1 LALRA
6 LAAMANLAVVAIGV
20 LLVACSAGGGDKS
33 SGAGASSSTG
43 ATGSGQGGGIMLGT
57 GGTTS
62 LGGQLSSS
70 CDDPKSTKVSGTV
83 FSPAGNLPLYNVV
96 VYVPVP
102 GETQAPIA
110 EGASCDKCSGS
121 QARGVAVALTD
132 EAGRFT
138 LEGVPEGDDVPLV
151 IQVGKWRREVTIP
164 RVAACTTTTLDDPE
178 LTRLPR
184 TQSEGHL
191 PKIAMVTGH
200 SDSLECL
207 LRKLGIDDAEFT
219 LDSGPGRVNMFH
231 GCASKSGVLGAN
243 TLSAKLGG
251 GTFPD
256 AVTSLYANPSK
267 LAGYDMLV
275 LSCEGH
281 GCDEQKTAE
290 NGATLKG
297 YADAG
302 GRILFD
308 HMHFRWFVKA
318 IEAWEQ
324 IGEFD
329 TGDDFPDNTP
339 FTVETGFPKGAAF
352 SKWLVN
358 VGASQS
364 PGQLVIAK
372 AQKSA
377 KVANPEL
384 AQPWVQTS
392 GAIQYMSVNTP
403 VELATT
409 PAEQCGRFIHTDLHV
424 AGNSTSFSDQG
435 TAFPEACDTGE
446 LTPEEKALAFMIFD
460 LSNCVM
466 QEDLTPE
473 PPVVVK

>member
-1 LALRA
+1 MRKLLLASVPWSVYLAL
-6 LAAMANLAVVAIGV
+6 
-20 LLVACSAGGGDKS
+20 ACSAGS
-33 SGAGASSSTG
+33 SGRDGAGSGAASSVG
-43 ATGSGQGGGIMLGT
+43 ATGTNHGGSLSINTGGGPSI
-57 GGTTS
+57 
-62 LGGQLSSS
+62 GGQITSS
-70 CDDPKSTKVSGTV
+70 CDDPKQTKVTGTV

-96 VYVPVP
+96 VYVPLA
-102 GETQAPIA
+102 GETQPPIA

-132 EAGRFT
+132 EAGSFT
-138 LEGVPEGDDVPLV
+138 LEGVPEGDNVPLV

-164 RVAACTTTTLDDPE
+164 HVAACTTTALDDHE

-184 TQSEGHL
+184 NQSEGHL

-200 SDSLECL
+200 SDALECL

-219 LDSGPGRVNMFH
+219 LDGEPGRVNMFY
-231 GCASKSGVLGAN
+231 GCASKSGVFGAN
-243 TLSAKLGG
+243 KFTPELGG
-251 GTFPD
+251 GAFPN
-256 AVTSLYANPSK
+256 AVTSLYANPAK
-267 LAGYDMLV
+267 LGSYDMLV

-281 GCDEQKTAE
+281 GCDDQKTPE

-329 TGDDFPDNTP
+329 TGDDFPPDTS

-358 VGASQS
+358 VGASKTA
-364 PGQLVIAK
+364 GQLVIAK
-372 AQKSA
+372 GQKSA
-377 KVANPEL
+377 KVANAPI
-384 AQPWVQTS
+384 AQPWVTGA

-403 VELATT
+403 VEMSAT
-409 PAEQCGRFIHTDLHV
+409 PENQCGRFIHTDLHV
-424 AGNSTSFSDQG
+424 AGNSTSSSDQG
-435 TAFPEACDTGE
+435 TPFPGGCDKGD

-466 QEDLTPE
+466 EEREVPK

>member
-1 LALRA
+1 MTKLKVAA
-6 LAAMANLAVVAIGV
+6 ACAMAIS
-20 LLVACSAGGGDKS
+20 CSAGGGDKGS
-33 SGAGASSSTG
+33 SGSGASSSMG
-43 ATGSGQGGGIMLGT
+43 ATSSSQGGSIMLGN

-62 LGGQLSSS
+62 LGGQISSS

-102 GETQAPIA
+102 GETQPPIP
-110 EGASCDKCSGS
+110 EGATCDKCSGS
-121 QARGVAVALTD
+121 TARGVAVALTD
-132 EAGRFT
+132 VAGKFT
-138 LEGVPEGDDVPLV
+138 LEGVPEGDNVPLV

-164 RVAACTTTTLDDPE
+164 HVAACTTTMLDDPQ

-184 TQSEGHL
+184 NQGEGHL

-207 LRKLGIDDAEFT
+207 LRKLGIDDAEFS
-219 LDSGPGRVNMFH
+219 LDSGAGRVNMFH
-231 GCASKSGVLGAN
+231 GCASKSGALGAN
-243 TLSAKLGG
+243 TLSAALGG

-256 AVTSLYANPSK
+256 AVTSLYKNPTK
-267 LAGYDMLV
+267 LAGYDMLM

-281 GCDEQKTAE
+281 GCDEQKTVE

-339 FTVETGFPKGAAF
+339 FTVETGFPKGAALAQ
-352 SKWLVN
+352 WLVN

-364 PGQLVIAK
+364 AGQLVIAK

-377 KVANPEL
+377 KVANAPL

-403 VELATT
+403 VELVTT

-435 TAFPEACDTGE
+435 TPFPDACDKGE

-473 PPVVVK
+473 PPMIVK

>member
-1 LALRA
+1 MRKLLLACGVF
-6 LAAMANLAVVAIGV
+6 LAF
-20 LLVACSAGGGDKS
+20 ACSAGSTGRDNN
-33 SGAGASSSTG
+33 GAGASSNVG
-43 ATGSGQGGGIMLGT
+43 AASNH
-57 GGTTS
+57 GGTLSINMGGSTS
-62 LGGQLSSS
+62 LGGQIGSS
-70 CDDPKSTKVSGTV
+70 CDDPKQTKVSGKV

-102 GETQAPIA
+102 GETQPTIS

-121 QARGVAVALTD
+121 PARGVAVALTD
-132 EAGRFT
+132 EAGAFT
-138 LEGVPEGDDVPLV
+138 LEGVPEGDNVPLV

-164 RVAACTTTTLDDPE
+164 HVAACTTTVLDDPE

-184 TQSEGHL
+184 NQAEGHL

-200 SDSLECL
+200 SDALECL

-219 LDSGPGRVNMFH
+219 LDDAGGRVNMFY
-231 GCASKSGVLGAN
+231 GCASKAGLYGAN
-243 TLSAKLGG
+243 KFSPDLGG
-251 GTFPD
+251 GAFPN
-256 AVTSLYANPSK
+256 AVTSLYANPAK
-267 LAGYDMLV
+267 LGGYDMLV

-281 GCDEQKTAE
+281 GCDDQKTPE

-318 IEAWEQ
+318 IEEWEQ

-329 TGDDFPDNTP
+329 TGDDFPPDTA
-339 FTVETGFPKGAAF
+339 FQVETGFPKGAALA
-352 SKWLVN
+352 KWLVN
-358 VGASQS
+358 VGASS
-364 PGQLVIAK
+364 TPGQLVIAK
-372 AQKSA
+372 GQKSA
-377 KVANPEL
+377 KVANAPV
-384 AQPWVQTS
+384 AQPWVTTA

-403 VELATT
+403 VEMAAT
-409 PAEQCGRFIHTDLHV
+409 PENQCGRFIHTDLHV
-424 AGNSTSFSDQG
+424 AGNSASSSDQG
-435 TAFPEACDTGE
+435 TPFPGGCAPGE

-466 QEDLTPE
+466 QEDQEPK

>member
-1 LALRA
+1 MRKLLLASGA
-6 LAAMANLAVVAIGV
+6 FLAF
-20 LLVACSAGGGDKS
+20 ACSAGSTRDGAGTGAAS
-33 SGAGASSSTG
+33 SGGVNSQNQGGTLNIPIG
-43 ATGSGQGGGIMLGT
+43 ATPSI
-57 GGTTS
+57 
-62 LGGQLSSS
+62 GGQVTSS
-70 CDDPKSTKVSGTV
+70 CDDPKQTKVSGTV

-96 VYVPVP
+96 VYVPIA
-102 GETQAPIA
+102 GETQPPIA

-132 EAGRFT
+132 EAGNFT
-138 LEGVPEGDDVPLV
+138 LEGVPEGDNVPLV

-164 RVAACTTTTLDDPE
+164 HVAACTTTALDDHE
-178 LTRLPR
+178 LTRLPKN
-184 TQSEGHL
+184 QAEGHL

-200 SDSLECL
+200 SDALECL

-219 LDSGPGRVNMFH
+219 LDDGAGRVNMFY
-231 GCASKSGVLGAN
+231 GCASKSGLFGAN
-243 TLSAKLGG
+243 KFTPALGG
-251 GTFPD
+251 GAFRD
-256 AVTSLYANPSK
+256 AVSSLYANPTK
-267 LAGYDMLV
+267 LGGYDMLV

-281 GCDEQKTAE
+281 GCDDQKTAE

-329 TGDDFPDNTP
+329 TGDDFPPNTA
-339 FTVETGFPKGAAF
+339 FTVDTSFPKGAAF
-352 SKWLVN
+352 SQWLVN
-358 VGASQS
+358 VGASKTA
-364 PGQLVIAK
+364 GQLVIAK

-377 KVANPEL
+377 KVANPPM
-384 AQPWVQTS
+384 AQPWVTGT

-403 VELATT
+403 VEMAAT
-409 PAEQCGRFIHTDLHV
+409 PDAQCGRFIHTDLHV
-424 AGNSTSFSDQG
+424 AGNSTSSSDQG
-435 TAFPEACDTGE
+435 TPFPGGCDSGE

-466 QEDLTPE
+466 QEDQKPK

>member
-1 LALRA
+1 
-6 LAAMANLAVVAIGV
+6 MGKLAVGALGA
-20 LLVACSAGGGDKS
+20 LLMACSAGGGGDKG
-33 SGAGASSSTG
+33 SGAGASSSVG
-43 ATGSGQGGGIMLGT
+43 ATSSTQGGTLNLGV
-57 GGTTS
+57 GGSTS
-62 LGGQLSSS
+62 LGGQISSS
-70 CDDPKSTKVSGTV
+70 CDDPLETKVSGTV

-102 GETQAPIA
+102 GETQPAIP
-110 EGASCDKCSGS
+110 EGASCDQCSGS
-121 QARGVAVALTD
+121 QARGVAVALSD
-132 EAGRFT
+132 EAGKFT
-138 LEGVPEGDDVPLV
+138 LEGVPEGDNVPLV

-164 RVAACTTTTLDDPE
+164 RVAPCATTTLDDPE

-184 TQSEGHL
+184 NQGEGHL

-200 SDSLECL
+200 SDALECL

-219 LDSGPGRVNMFH
+219 LDSGAGRVNMFH
-231 GCASKSGVLGAN
+231 GCASKSGAFGAN
-243 TLSAKLGG
+243 TLSATLGG
-251 GTFPD
+251 GAFPD
-256 AVTSLYANPSK
+256 AVPSLYANPTK

-281 GCDEQKTAE
+281 GCDEQKTVE
-290 NGATLKG
+290 NGATLKA

-318 IEAWEQ
+318 IEEWEQ

-329 TGDDFPDNTP
+329 TGDDFPDNTA
-339 FTVETGFPKGAAF
+339 FTVETSFPKGAAF
-352 SKWLVN
+352 SQWLVN
-358 VGASQS
+358 VGASQT

-377 KVANPEL
+377 KVANAPL
-384 AQPWVQTS
+384 AQPWVQGT

-403 VELATT
+403 VELAAM
-409 PAEQCGRFIHTDLHV
+409 PAQQCGRFIHTDLHV
-424 AGNSTSFSDQG
+424 AGNSTSFSDQA
-435 TAFPEACDTGE
+435 TPFPDACDPGQ

-466 QEDLTPE
+466 REDVAPE

>member
-1 LALRA
+1 MRKLLLGLALG
-6 LAAMANLAVVAIGV
+6 AVA
-20 LLVACSAGGGDKS
+20 ACSASTDGKNGSGPAKGTGGKS
-33 SGAGASSSTG
+33 A
-43 ATGSGQGGGIMLGT
+43 GQGGSLNLPVS
-57 GGTTS
+57 GGPS
-62 LGGQLSSS
+62 LGGQVSTS
-70 CDDPKSTKVSGTV
+70 CDDPKQTKLTGTV
-83 FSPAGNLPLYNVV
+83 YSPAGTLPLYNVV

-102 GETQAPIA
+102 GETQPPIS

-121 QARGVAVALTD
+121 QARGVAVALTN
-132 EAGRFT
+132 EAGQFT
-138 LEGVPEGDDVPLV
+138 LEGVPEGDNVPLV

-164 RVAACTTTTLDDPE
+164 RVAPCTTTTLTDPE

-184 TQSEGHL
+184 NQSEGHL

-200 SDSLECL
+200 SDALECL
-207 LRKLGIDDAEFT
+207 LRKLGIDDAEFS
-219 LDSGPGRVNMFH
+219 LDSGAGRVNMFH
-231 GCASKSGVLGAN
+231 GCASKSGAFGAN
-243 TLSAKLGG
+243 TLAPELGG
-251 GTFPD
+251 GSFPS
-256 AVTSLYANPSK
+256 AVSSLYMNPTK
-267 LAGYDMLV
+267 LATYDMLV

-281 GCDEQKTAE
+281 GCDDQKTPE
-290 NGATLKG
+290 NGATLKA

-329 TGDDFPDNTP
+329 TGDDFPDNTA
-339 FTVETGFPKGAAF
+339 FTVETSFPKGLAF
-352 SKWLVN
+352 SQWLVN
-358 VGASQS
+358 VGASQTA
-364 PGQLVIAK
+364 GQLVIAK

-384 AQPWVQTS
+384 AQPWVQGT

-403 VELATT
+403 VELAAT

-424 AGNSTSFSDQG
+424 AGNSTSFSDQA
-435 TAFPEACDTGE
+435 TPFPNACDMGA

>member
-1 LALRA
+1 MRKLLLACGA
-6 LAAMANLAVVAIGV
+6 VLAF
-20 LLVACSAGGGDKS
+20 ACSAGSSGRHGTS
-33 SGAGASSSTG
+33 SGAASSG
-43 ATGSGQGGGIMLGT
+43 GSANQAGSLNLTT
-57 GGTTS
+57 GGTPS
-62 LGGQLSSS
+62 LGGQISSS
-70 CDDPKSTKVSGTV
+70 CDDPKQTKVTGRV
-83 FSPAGNLPLYNVV
+83 YSPAGNLPLYNVV

-102 GETQAPIA
+102 GEAQPPIA

-132 EAGRFT
+132 ESGAFT
-138 LEGVPEGDDVPLV
+138 LEGVPEGDNVPLV

-164 RVAACTTTTLDDPE
+164 HVAACTTTALDDHE

-184 TQSEGHL
+184 NQAEGHL

-200 SDSLECL
+200 SDALECL

-219 LDSGPGRVNMFH
+219 LDNGAGRVNMFH
-231 GCASKSGVLGAN
+231 GCASKSGLFGAN
-243 TLSAKLGG
+243 TFSPELGG
-251 GTFPD
+251 GAFPD
-256 AVTSLYANPSK
+256 AVSSLYANPTK
-267 LAGYDMLV
+267 LATYDMLV

-281 GCDEQKTAE
+281 GCDDQKTPE

-329 TGDDFPDNTP
+329 TGDDFPPDTA

-358 VGASQS
+358 VGASATA
-364 PGQLVIAK
+364 GQLVIAK

-377 KVANPEL
+377 KVANPPM
-384 AQPWVQTS
+384 AQPWVTGA

-403 VELATT
+403 VEMATA

-424 AGNSTSFSDQG
+424 AGNSMSSSDQG
-435 TAFPEACDTGE
+435 TPFPGGCDSGE

-466 QEDLTPE
+466 QEDQAPE

>member
-1 LALRA
+1 MRKLLLASGVW
-6 LAAMANLAVVAIGV
+6 LAF
-20 LLVACSAGGGDKS
+20 ACSAGATREGAG
-33 SGAGASSSTG
+33 SGAAN
-43 ATGSGQGGGIMLGT
+43 SGGNGQQNHGGTISLMT

-62 LGGQLSSS
+62 LGGQLATS
-70 CDDPKSTKVSGTV
+70 CDDPLSTKVSGIV
-83 FSPAGNLPLYNVV
+83 YSPAGNLPLYNVV
-96 VYVPVP
+96 VYVPVA
-102 GETQAPIA
+102 GEAQPDIP
-110 EGASCDKCSGS
+110 EGATCDKCSGS
-121 QARGVAVALTD
+121 MARGVAVALTD
-132 EAGRFT
+132 EAGKFT
-138 LEGVPEGDDVPLV
+138 LEGVPEGDNVPLV

-164 RVAACTTTTLDDPE
+164 HVAPCTTTVLDDPQ
-178 LTRLPR
+178 LTRLPKN
-184 TQSEGHL
+184 QAEGHL

-200 SDSLECL
+200 SDALECL

-219 LDSGPGRVNMFH
+219 LDSGAGRVNMFY
-231 GCASKSGVLGAN
+231 GCASKSGVFGAN
-243 TLSAKLGG
+243 TFSADLGG
-251 GTFPD
+251 GAFPN
-256 AVTSLYANPSK
+256 AVTSLYGNASK
-267 LAGYDMLV
+267 LGGYDMLV

-281 GCDEQKTAE
+281 GCDDQKTPE
-290 NGATLKG
+290 NGATLKA

-318 IEAWEQ
+318 IEEWEQ

-329 TGDDFPDNTP
+329 TGDDFPPNTS

-352 SKWLVN
+352 SEWLVN
-358 VGASQS
+358 VGASRA

-377 KVANPEL
+377 KVANAPI
-384 AQPWVQTS
+384 AQPWVSGT

-403 VELATT
+403 VEMAAM
-409 PAEQCGRFIHTDLHV
+409 PENQCGRFIHTDLHV
-424 AGNSTSFSDQG
+424 AGNSTSSSDQG
-435 TAFPEACDTGE
+435 TPFPGGCDNGE

-466 QEDLTPE
+466 QEDQKPK

>member
-1 LALRA
+1 MRA
-6 LAAMANLAVVAIGV
+6 IGTLAALGLILG
-20 LLVACSAGGGDKS
+20 CSA
-33 SGAGASSSTG
+33 SGKDGNSPGSGASSSTG
-43 ATGSGQGGGIMLGT
+43 ATSSSSGGSLSIGT
-57 GGTTS
+57 GNQPS
-62 LGGQLSSS
+62 IGGQVSSS
-70 CDDPKSTKVSGTV
+70 CDDPKTTKVTGKV
-83 FSPAGNLPLYNVV
+83 YSPKGDLPLYNVV

-102 GETQAPIA
+102 GETQPAIA
-110 EGASCDKCSGS
+110 DGASCDKCSGS
-121 QARGVAVALTD
+121 MARGVAVDLTD
-132 EAGRFT
+132 ENGEFV
-138 LEGVPEGDDVPLV
+138 LEGVPEGADIPLV

-164 RVAACTTTTLDDPE
+164 QVTPCMTTVLDDPE

-184 TQSEGHL
+184 NQSEGHL

-219 LDSGPGRVNMFH
+219 LQDGPGRVNMFY
-231 GCASKSGVLGAN
+231 GCASKAGAYGAN
-243 TLSAKLGG
+243 TLAPELGG
-251 GTFPD
+251 GAFAD
-256 AVTSLYANPSK
+256 AVTSLYANQAA
-267 LAGYDMLV
+267 LMAYDMLV

-281 GCDEQKTAE
+281 GCDEQKTVE
-290 NGATLKG
+290 NGATLKA

-352 SKWLVN
+352 SQWLVN
-358 VGASQS
+358 VGASQTA
-364 PGQLVIAK
+364 GQLVIAK

-377 KVANPEL
+377 KVANAPM
-384 AQPWVQTS
+384 AQPWVQTA

-403 VELATT
+403 VEMATT
-409 PAEQCGRFIHTDLHV
+409 PEQQCGRFIHTDLHV
-424 AGNSTSFSDQG
+424 AGNSTSFSDQA
-435 TAFPEACDTGE
+435 TPFPNACDTGE

-466 QEDLTPE
+466 QEDQTPE

>member
-1 LALRA
+1 MSKALLACGVF
-6 LAAMANLAVVAIGV
+6 LAF
-20 LLVACSAGGGDKS
+20 ACSAGS
-33 SGAGASSSTG
+33 SGHDNNGSGASSNVG
-43 ATGSGQGGGIMLGT
+43 ATSSSHGGTLSIVT

-62 LGGQLSSS
+62 LGGQITSS
-70 CDDPKSTKVSGTV
+70 CGDPKQTKVTGTV
-83 FSPAGNLPLYNVV
+83 YSPAGNLPLYNVV
-96 VYVPVP
+96 VYVPVA
-102 GETQAPIA
+102 GETQPPIA

-132 EAGRFT
+132 EAGAFT

-151 IQVGKWRREVTIP
+151 IQVGKWRREVKIP
-164 RVAACTTTTLDDPE
+164 HVAACTTTALDDPE

-184 TQSEGHL
+184 TQAEGHL

-200 SDSLECL
+200 SDALECL
-207 LRKLGIDDAEFT
+207 LRKLGIDDSEFT
-219 LDSGPGRVNMFH
+219 LDSGTGRVNMFY
-231 GCASKSGVLGAN
+231 GCASKSGVYGAN
-243 TLSAKLGG
+243 KFSAALGG
-251 GTFPD
+251 GAFPD
-256 AVTSLYANPSK
+256 AVSSLYANPSK
-267 LAGYDMLV
+267 LGGYDMLV

-281 GCDEQKTAE
+281 GCDEQKTPE

-329 TGDDFPDNTP
+329 TGDDFPPDTA

-358 VGASQS
+358 VGASKTA
-364 PGQLVIAK
+364 GQLVIAK

-377 KVANPEL
+377 KVANSPL
-384 AQPWVQTS
+384 AQPWVTGT

-403 VELATT
+403 VEMAAT
-409 PAEQCGRFIHTDLHV
+409 PENQCGRFIHTDLHV
-424 AGNSTSFSDQG
+424 AGNSTSASDQG
-435 TAFPEACDTGE
+435 TPFPGGCAPGE

-466 QEDLTPE
+466 QEDQKPE

>member
-1 LALRA
+1 MRSVLLAFGAFLALS
-6 LAAMANLAVVAIGV
+6 
-20 LLVACSAGGGDKS
+20 CSAGGNAKS
-33 SGAGASSSTG
+33 SGPIGSGSGATSSTG
-43 ATGSGQGGGIMLGT
+43 NGQAGTLNLATGGMPSLGGGIT
-57 GGTTS
+57 
-62 LGGQLSSS
+62 SS
-70 CDDPKSTKVSGTV
+70 CDDPKQTKLTGTV
-83 FSPAGNLPLYNVV
+83 YSPAGNLPLYNVV
-96 VYVPVP
+96 VYVPVA
-102 GETQAPIA
+102 GEEQPPIA

-121 QARGVAVALTD
+121 MARGWAVALTD
-132 EAGRFT
+132 EAGKFT
-138 LEGVPEGDDVPLV
+138 LEGVPEGDNVPLV
-151 IQVGKWRREVTIP
+151 LQVGKWRREVTVP
-164 RVAACTTTTLDDPE
+164 HVAPCTTTNIDDPN
-178 LTRLPR
+178 LTRLPKNQ
-184 TQSEGHL
+184 TEGHL

-200 SDSLECL
+200 SDALECL

-219 LDSGPGRVNMFH
+219 LDSGSGRVNMFY
-231 GCASKSGVLGAN
+231 GCASKSGVFGAN
-243 TLSAKLGG
+243 KFTPELGG
-251 GTFPD
+251 GAFPD
-256 AVTSLYANPSK
+256 AVSSLYANPTK

-281 GCDEQKTAE
+281 GCDDQKTPE

-318 IEAWEQ
+318 VEAWEQ

-329 TGDDFPDNTP
+329 TGDDFPPDTA
-339 FTVETGFPKGAAF
+339 FTVQTGFPKGAAF

-358 VGASQS
+358 VGASKTE
-364 PGQLVIAK
+364 GQLVIAK

-377 KVANPEL
+377 KVANAPL
-384 AQPWVQTS
+384 AQPWVETS

-403 VELATT
+403 VEMATT
-409 PAEQCGRFIHTDLHV
+409 PENQCGRFIHTDLHV
-424 AGNSTSFSDQG
+424 AGNSTSFSDQN
-435 TAFPEACDTGE
+435 TPFPQACDSGE

-466 QEDLTPE
+466 QEDQTPE